1 MLHLDLLDLL
11 VAVVGDIAERL
22 NVNAG
27 EERHF
32 DWLLGTSAWGR
43 FNFISIQ

>member
-32 DWLLGTSAWGR
+32 DWILSSVGSTVSILLS
-43 FNFISIQ
+43 